1 MTGDPHALANIYH
14 ELGLDEYA
22 SSMTPRIFEY
32 AQREHDWMGRRI
44 LVCGVGGGGSIAYLA
59 RHGYLVSGMDR
70 QTFMHDI
77 ANQALR
83 PEGLQY
89 NVITHDIRE
98 PFTGDQFDLVFAHDT
113 FNDLSS
119 LRDVETS
126 LSTMRSALK
135 AERLLIITLQ
145 TIEGMARRAAAT
157 PNALRIERD
166 DLSLIQQNTFDYER
180 QTLHERYI
188 IFSHSE
194 GDHWLRSDMQ
204 RILRAY
210 PVQAVQSLL
219 KRQGFTPVDLLADD
233 LQPYNPDEPGIDR
246 VTIIARSL

>member
-14 ELGLDEYA
+14 DLGLDDYA
-22 SSMTPRIFEY
+22 RSMTPRILDY

-70 QTFMHDI
+70 LAIMHEI
-77 ANQALR
+77 ANAALR

-89 NVITHDIRE
+89 HAITHDIRDD
-98 PFTGDQFDLVFAHDT
+98 FNGDQHDLVIAHDT

-119 LRDVETS
+119 LRDVEAS
-126 LSTMRSALK
+126 LGTAHALLK
-135 AERLLIITLQ
+135 PNRLLIITLQ

-180 QTLHERYI
+180 QTLHERYVV
-188 IFSHSE
+188 FNRADGE
-194 GDHWLRSDMQ
+194 HWLRSDMQ

-210 PVQAVQSLL
+210 PVQAIQSLL
-219 KRQGFTPVDLLADD
+219 KRQQFNPVDILAND
-233 LQPYNPDEPGIDR
+233 LQPYNPDESGIDR
-246 VTIIARSL
+246 VTIIAQSL